1 VSYPNKINPEITAV
15 SNRLFIGLF
24 IVILIGFL
32 VPTSPILPI
41 EKNKI
46 TKIDENSFW
55 YYPWGESGVH
65 KGIDIFC
72 NKGTLILSPVNGYVY
87 NGGYGNVAGKYVY
100 IIGAKWRTYYFA
112 HMDSIAVRQFAF
124 VKKGELIGLVGNTG
138 NAIDKPYHLHYSI
151 KTLFPYFWQYN
162 KNTAYPWQR
171 IFYINPLQ

>member
-1 VSYPNKINPEITAV
+1 VSYLNEIFPKITAILKRV
-15 SNRLFIGLF
+15 FIGAL
-24 IVILIGFL
+24 IAILIGFL
-32 VPTSPILPI
+32 MPSNPILPI
-41 EKNKI
+41 DKSDI
-46 TKIDENSFW
+46 IKIDENSFW

-72 NKGTLILSPVNGYVY
+72 DKGTSILSPVNGYVY
-87 NGGYGNVAGKYVY
+87 SGGYGNIAGKYVY

-112 HMDSIAVRQFAF
+112 HMDSIAVKQYAF

-162 KNTAYPWQR
+162 KNTVYPWQR
-171 IFYINPLQ
+171 IFYINPI